1 MNTKGS
7 LCDGETYIKFL
18 IIIIV
23 KIFQNEKKLEEIYK
37 YYQLI
42 NLNIFNEK
50 NRLFFNNLF

>member
-1 MNTKGS
+1 MGKHLLN
-7 LCDGETYIKFL
+7 FL
-18 IIIIV
+18 IIIIQ

-50 NRLFFNNLF
+50 NRLFLTTYSDEIKSNSN

>member
-1 MNTKGS
+1 MGKHLLN
-7 LCDGETYIKFL
+7 FL

-50 NRLFFNNLF
+50 NRLFLTTYSDEIKSNSN

>member
-1 MNTKGS
+1 MGKHLLN
-7 LCDGETYIKFL
+7 FL
-18 IIIIV
+18 IIIIL

-50 NRLFFNNLF
+50 NRLFLTTYSDEIKSNSN